1 MLSGSWQMVVRSGRG
16 WAEYEWGCR
25 EYFRK
30 VKKVCKKIVGMG
42 VLVREVVMM
51 RGNMFSSVKIP
62 CILLAVFNLNES
74 LDEVH
79 DSYGWHLYHP
89 IFLGKARSAYGDGL
103 FFLSW

>member
-42 VLVREVVMM
+42 VLVREVVKKS
-51 RGNMFSSVKIP
+51 G
-62 CILLAVFNLNES
+62 
-74 LDEVH
+74 
-79 DSYGWHLYHP
+79 
-89 IFLGKARSAYGDGL
+89 
-103 FFLSW
+103 